1 MKNNL
6 QRLFSSL
13 IEIPKSK
20 IGSGIP
26 QSQPS
31 IISNSRGIFT
41 SFILQ
46 NQHQTPENFDN
57 KKEEETDSET
67 LKKEKPEQSLEEE
80 EEGDIDEYG
89 VNRKTGEVGGPKGP
103 EPTRY
108 GDWERGGR
116 CTDF

>member
-26 QSQPS
+26 QSQLS
-31 IISNSRGIFT
+31 ILLNSRGIFT

-46 NQHQTPENFDN
+46 NQHQTPENLDN

-67 LKKEKPEQSLEEE
+67 LKEKPEESLE

-108 GDWERGGR
+108 GDWECGGR
-116 CTDF
+116 CSDF